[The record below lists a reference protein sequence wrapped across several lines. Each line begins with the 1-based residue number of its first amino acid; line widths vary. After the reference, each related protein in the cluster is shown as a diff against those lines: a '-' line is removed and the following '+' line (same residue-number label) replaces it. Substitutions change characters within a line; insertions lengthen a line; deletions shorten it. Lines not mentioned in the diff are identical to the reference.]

1 MQFDENLSS
10 GLDLEAALADIV
22 FCPEIIDDIRRV
34 TWEIISK
41 SDLELFYRII
51 FNQEQIPLSRLIKF
65 FYQPHPQCVNIIT
78 TNYDRVIEYAC
89 DAGRIPV
96 YTGLSQSSNY
106 IAMRLTNADDQNVI
120 KNCCLIA

>member
-41 SDLELFYRII
+41 SDLELFYRTV
-51 FNQEQIPLSRLIKF
+51 FYQEQIPLSRLIKF

-96 YTGLSQSSNY
+96 YTGFCPKQ
-106 IAMRLTNADDQNVI
+106 
-120 KNCCLIA
+120 